1 MLNSELNQPKSYV
14 KRKQYAGNKFQRQA
28 VKGMVTGKPCNLK
41 Q

>member
-14 KRKQYAGNKFQRQA
+14 KRKQCAGNKFQRQT
-28 VKGMVTGKPCNLK
+28 VKGMVTGKSCNLK